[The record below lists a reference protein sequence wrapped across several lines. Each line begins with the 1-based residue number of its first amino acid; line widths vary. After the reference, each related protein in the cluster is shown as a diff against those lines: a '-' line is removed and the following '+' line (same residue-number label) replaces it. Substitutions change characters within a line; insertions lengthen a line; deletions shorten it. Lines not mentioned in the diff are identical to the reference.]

1 MDLTLSLIHAI
12 ILLLG
17 WNWSSRL
24 TERQHIMTTS
34 PKAPKAP
41 KAQDCADAT
50 LAKALGATV
59 NETAL
64 RAWFDDSAR
73 HMLSGNL
80 SARGWNATVEASNS
94 STVLRS
100 TWGAYVLRAFAI
112 GSLKG
117 GEKVSVKK
125 LVTTT
130 QDAARA
136 FKAEEFKSAIESAKS
151 YADFVKAI
159 PARAPKGANAQT
171 ADEKAGAAVKAVAV
185 DFDAVVT
192 LALGLLTEL
201 EGDKALPV
209 NIEQAERLRGFIA
222 VQIRNAK
229 AISTPNHPAVAN
241 A

>member
-1 MDLTLSLIHAI
+1 MISGKVLLIELGRMSSAI
-12 ILLLG
+12 ETG
-17 WNWSSRL
+17 KK
-24 TERQHIMTTS
+24 MTTS

-41 KAQDCADAT
+41 KAQDCADST

-117 GEKVSVKK
+117 GEKVAVKK
-125 LVTTT
+125 LVTVT

-136 FKAEEFKSAIESAKS
+136 FKAEEFKSAIEGAKS

-159 PARAPKGANAQT
+159 PARAPKGANKETSA
-171 ADEKAGAAVKAVAV
+171 EKAGAVVKAVAV
-185 DFDAVVT
+185 DFDAIVT

-209 NIEQAERLRGFIA
+209 NIEEAERLAGFIKA
-222 VQIRNAK
+222 QIRNAK
-229 AISTPNHPAVAN
+229 ALATPNHPALVG
-241 A
+241 